1 MEKIRYTLEGLDCAG
16 CAAKAE
22 AAVNKE
28 TWIEKATVDFMNK
41 RLTVHLSDINP
52 NATEDIQKIIDS
64 MLVGVRVVEYDET
77 AEKSHSHTHEH
88 GKACSCGCCHDDD
101 DDDCDDEHEHGHS
114 HGHSHEHGGE
124 ETSPVMIVTTVL
136 ALVAGGIGIAASFAA
151 FPYHETVSAVAYVA
165 AIVLAGYDVM
175 ISGVKSIFRLRL
187 DESALMAIAMVAA
200 AILGE
205 FFEGAMVAVLY
216 RIGEW
221 LEDKAV
227 DNSRESIEKL
237 AEIRPDTANVKRADG
252 VAVVRAEEVEAGE
265 TILIRPH
272 ERIPLDCIVTEGAS
286 AVDSSALTGESVPI
300 AAEAG
305 AELLS
310 GMMNG
315 DGSLTARVTH
325 NYENSAAAR
334 IISLVTE
341 SAENKGNAEKFVT
354 RFAVVYTPIVVG
366 LAALI
371 AVIPPLLGM
380 GSFRDFVIRAL
391 TFLVAS
397 CPCAIVISVPLAFFS
412 AIGGASKFGV
422 LVKGGNFAEMLAKAR
437 AVAFDKTGTVTE
449 GKPRVNDVRSEEG
462 FTAEQVAQMA
472 AAAEINS
479 VHPYAQAIRDYV
491 GAVENITDYKNYSE
505 ISGHGVSCENADGRQ
520 ILCGGAKLM
529 KKYGVAVPDSAKAQ
543 AYVACDGKLAGSI
556 FISDS
561 PKEEAKA
568 AVAELKKLGADRV
581 TMLTGDGFESAASVA
596 KHVGIEDFR
605 AELLPENKVEAIEE
619 MKSSGLVTAF
629 VGDGINDAPVLAA
642 ADVGIAMGLG
652 SGAAIEA
659 ADMVLSSNRLE
670 TLPRAIR
677 HFRKTM
683 GIIKFNIAF
692 ALLVKAAVL
701 IAAAFG
707 YAPMW
712 AAVFADVGVCLL
724 CVANASRLIN
734 PKK

>member
-1 MEKIRYTLEGLDCAG
+1 MEKIRYTLENLDCAG

-22 AAVNKE
+22 AAINKAP
-28 TWIEKATVDFMNK
+28 WIEKATVDFMNK
-41 RLTVHLSDINP
+41 RLTVHLCDVNP
-52 NATEDIQKIIDS
+52 NADADIQQIVDS
-64 MLVGVRVVEYDET
+64 VLVGVNVVLYE
-77 AEKSHSHTHEH
+77 EKDAADSMRHSRKKN
-88 GKACSCGCCHDDD
+88 KACDGCG
-101 DDDCDDEHEHGHS
+101 DEEETDENRGHS
-114 HGHSHEHGGE
+114 HSHEHGE
-124 ETSPVMIVTTVL
+124 ENEKTMLVTTVL
-136 ALVAGGIGIAASFAA
+136 ALAAGAVGIAARFIA
-151 FPYHETVSAVAYVA
+151 FPAHEAVSTAGYIC
-165 AIVLAGYDVM
+165 AILFAGYDVALK
-175 ISGVKSIFRLRL
+175 GVKSILKKRL

-200 AILGE
+200 AVLGE

-227 DNSRESIEKL
+227 DNSRESIEAL
-237 AEIRPDTANVKRADG
+237 AEIRPDTANVKRSTG
-252 VAVVRAEEVEAGE
+252 VAVIRAEEVEVGE

-272 ERIPLDCIVTEGAS
+272 ERIPLDCIVTDGAS
-286 AVDSSALTGESVPI
+286 DIDSSALTGESLPI
-300 AAEAG
+300 AAEPG
-305 AELLS
+305 SELLS

-315 DGSLTARVTH
+315 DGSLTARVT
-325 NYENSAAAR
+325 NSYENSAAAR

-366 LAALI
+366 LAVAI
-371 AVIPPLLGM
+371 ATIPPLLGF
-380 GSFRDFVIRAL
+380 GTFRDFVFRSL

-412 AIGGASKFGV
+412 SIGGASKFGV
-422 LVKGGNFAEMLAKAR
+422 LVKGGNFAEQLAR
-437 AVAFDKTGTVTE
+437 ARAIAFDKTGTVTE
-449 GKPRVNDVRSEEG
+449 GKPRVHDIKSGEG
-462 FTAEQVAQMA
+462 FTVREAVQLA

-479 VHPYAQAIRDYV
+479 SHPYALAIREYA
-491 GAVENITDYKNYSE
+491 GAVENITEYKNYTE
-505 ISGHGVSCENADGRQ
+505 LAGHGVSCENAEGKQ

-529 KKYGVAVPDSAKAQ
+529 KKSGVAVPEDAKAQ
-543 AYVACDGKLAGSI
+543 AYVAYDGRLAGSI

-561 PKEEAKA
+561 PKEGVERT
-568 AVAELKKLGADRV
+568 VAELKALGVDEV
-581 TMLTGDGFESAASVA
+581 TMLTGDGYDSAKQVAES
-596 KHVGIEDFR
+596 VGIERYR

-619 MKSSGLVTAF
+619 MKSRGRITAF

-659 ADMVLSSNRLE
+659 ADMVLSSNNLG

-677 HFRKTM
+677 HFRRTM
-683 GIIKFNIAF
+683 GIIRFNIAF
-692 ALLVKAAVL
+692 ALLFKAAVL
-701 IAAAFG
+701 ITAAFG

-712 AAVFADVGVCLL
+712 AAVFADVGVCLI
-724 CVANASRLIN
+724 CVANASRLIR

>member
-1 MEKIRYTLEGLDCAG
+1 MMEKIRYTLENLDCAG

-22 AAVNKE
+22 AAVNKAP
-28 TWIEKATVDFMNK
+28 WIEKATVDFMNK

-52 NATEDIQKIIDS
+52 NADEDIQRIVDS
-64 MLVGVRVVEYDET
+64 VLVGVNVVLYEGEDSAGMSRQGKGKHGQSGSCSCYDE
-77 AEKSHSHTHEH
+77 E
-88 GKACSCGCCHDDD
+88 
-101 DDDCDDEHEHGHS
+101 DCELR
-114 HGHSHEHGGE
+114 HGHSHEHDE
-124 ETSPVMIVTTVL
+124 AEHSSWMMVTTVL
-136 ALVAGGIGIAASFAA
+136 ALVAGAVGMAAHFIA
-151 FPYHETVSAVAYVA
+151 FPAHEIVSAAGYIA
-165 AIVLAGYDVM
+165 AIVLAGYDVAM
-175 ISGVKSIFRLRL
+175 KGVKSVCKLRL

-227 DNSRESIEKL
+227 DNSRESIEAL
-237 AEIRPDTANVKRADG
+237 AEIRPDTANVRRSTG
-252 VAVVRAEEVEAGE
+252 VAVVRAEEVAIGE

-272 ERIPLDCIVTEGAS
+272 ERIPLDCMVTEGTS
-286 AVDSSALTGESVPI
+286 DIDSSALTGESLPI
-300 AAEAG
+300 AAEPG
-305 AELLS
+305 SELLS

-315 DGSLTARVTH
+315 DGSLTARVTN

-341 SAENKGNAEKFVT
+341 STENKGNAEKFVT

-366 LAALI
+366 LAFVIALL
-371 AVIPPLLGM
+371 PPLLGF
-380 GSFRDFVIRAL
+380 GSFRDFIFRSL

-412 AIGGASKFGV
+412 SIGGASKMGV
-422 LVKGGNFAEMLAKAR
+422 LVKGGNFAEQLAR
-437 AVAFDKTGTVTE
+437 ARAIAFDKTGTVTE
-449 GKPRVNDVRSEEG
+449 GKPKVQEVIPAEG
-462 FTAEQVAQMA
+462 FTAEEAAQLA

-479 VHPYAQAIRDYV
+479 THPYAQAIREFAGTV
-491 GAVENITDYKNYSE
+491 QNITEYKNYTE
-505 ISGHGVSCENADGRQ
+505 LAGHGVSCENAEGKC
-520 ILCGGAKLM
+520 ILCGGGKLM
-529 KKYGVAVPDSAKAQ
+529 KKYGIPLPDEAAAQ
-543 AYVACDGKLAGSI
+543 AYVSYDGRLAGSI
-556 FISDS
+556 YISDS
-561 PKEEAKA
+561 PKEGAENTVAALKA
-568 AVAELKKLGADRV
+568 LGADRL
-581 TMLTGDGFESAASVA
+581 TMLTGDSFHSAKQVAES
-596 KHVGIEDFR
+596 VGIENFR

-619 MKSSGLVTAF
+619 MKSQGYITAF

-659 ADMVLSSNRLE
+659 ADMVLSSNNLAA
-670 TLPRAIR
+670 LPGAIR
-677 HFRKTM
+677 HFRRTM
-683 GIIKFNIAF
+683 GIIRFNIAF
-692 ALLVKAAVL
+692 ALLFKAAVL

-712 AAVFADVGVCLL
+712 AAVFADVGVCLI
-724 CVANASRLIN
+724 CVANASRLIE

>member
-1 MEKIRYTLEGLDCAG
+1 MEKIKYTLEGLDCAG

-22 AAVNKE
+22 AAVNKAP
-28 TWIEKATVDFMNK
+28 WIEKATVDFMNK

-52 NATEDIQKIIDS
+52 NADEDIQKIVDS
-64 MLVGVRVVEYDET
+64 VLVGVNVVQYDDS
-77 AEKSHSHTHEH
+77 AEGKSSRRAKSDR
-88 GKACSCGCCHDDD
+88 KAFCDC
-101 DDDCDDEHEHGHS
+101 CDDEECEHEHEHGHG
-114 HGHSHEHGGE
+114 HGDSHEHGE
-124 ETSPVMIVTTVL
+124 SENSALMMITTIL
-136 ALVAGGIGIAASFAA
+136 ALIAGGAGIAAHFVE
-151 FPYHETVSAVAYVA
+151 FPAHEIVSAVLYAA
-165 AIVLAGYDVM
+165 AILFAGYDVM
-175 ISGVKSIFRLRL
+175 INGVKSIFRLRL

-227 DNSRESIEKL
+227 DNSRESIEAL
-237 AEIRPDTANVKRADG
+237 AEIRPDTANVKRSTG
-252 VAVVRAEEVEAGE
+252 VAVVRAEEVEIGE

-272 ERIPLDCIVTEGAS
+272 ERVPLDCIVTEGS
-286 AVDSSALTGESVPI
+286 SDIDSSALTGESLPVS
-300 AAEAG
+300 AEPG
-305 AELLS
+305 SQLLS
-310 GMMNG
+310 GMMNC
-315 DGSLTARVTH
+315 DGSLTARVT
-325 NYENSAAAR
+325 NSYENSAAAR

-341 SAENKGNAEKFVT
+341 SAENKGSAEKFVT

-366 LAALI
+366 LAVLI
-371 AVIPPLLGM
+371 AVVPPLLGF
-380 GSFRDFVIRAL
+380 GGFRDFVFRSL

-412 AIGGASKFGV
+412 SIGGASKFGV

-437 AVAFDKTGTVTE
+437 AIAFDKTGTVTE
-449 GKPRVNDVRSEEG
+449 GKPKVHDIVSGEG
-462 FTAEQVAQMA
+462 FTPDRAAQLA

-479 VHPYAQAIRDYV
+479 VHPYAQAIKEYT
-491 GAVENITDYKNYSE
+491 GTIENITEYKKYTE
-505 ISGHGVSCENADGRQ
+505 IAGHGVSCEDGQ
-520 ILCGGAKLM
+520 GKQVLCGGAKLM
-529 KKYGVAVPDSAKAQ
+529 KKYGVEIPDGTKAQ
-543 AYVACDGKLAGSI
+543 AYVAYDGRLAGSI

-561 PKEEAKA
+561 PKEGVKA
-568 AVAELKKLGADRV
+568 AIDELKALGADEV
-581 TMLTGDGFESAASVA
+581 TMLTGDGFDNAKQVAES
-596 KHVGIEDFR
+596 VGIDKFR
-605 AELLPENKVEAIEE
+605 AELLPENKVEAIQE
-619 MKSSGLVTAF
+619 MKSNGMTTAF

-659 ADMVLSSNRLE
+659 ADMVLSSNNLG

-677 HFRKTM
+677 HFRRTM

-692 ALLVKAAVL
+692 ALIFKAAVL

-712 AAVFADVGVCLL
+712 AAVFADVGVCLI
-724 CVANASRLIN
+724 CVANASRLID

>member
-1 MEKIRYTLEGLDCAG
+1 MEKIRYTLENLDCAG

-22 AAVNKE
+22 AAVNKAP
-28 TWIEKATVDFMNK
+28 WIEKATVDFMNK

-52 NATEDIQKIIDS
+52 NADEDIQKIIDS
-64 MLVGVRVVEYDET
+64 VLVGVNVVLYEGEDT
-77 AEKSHSHTHEH
+77 AEVMKNSRKKLCNSE
-88 GKACSCGCCHDDD
+88 KCDC
-101 DDDCDDEHEHGHS
+101 CDDEGEHS
-114 HGHSHEHGGE
+114 HDLGHTHEHGGE
-124 ETSPVMIVTTVL
+124 ENEKTMIVTTII
-136 ALVAGGIGIAASFAA
+136 ALVAGVIGVAAHFIT
-151 FPYHETVSAVAYVA
+151 FPYHEIVSAVGYIG
-165 AIVLAGYDVM
+165 AIVFAGYDVALK
-175 ISGVKSIFRLRL
+175 GVKSIVKKRL

-227 DNSRESIEKL
+227 DNSRESIEAL
-237 AEIRPDTANVKRADG
+237 AEIRPDTANVKRSAG
-252 VAVVRAEEVEAGE
+252 VRVVRAEEVKIGE

-272 ERIPLDCIVTEGAS
+272 ERVPLDCIVTEGNS
-286 AVDSSALTGESVPI
+286 DIDSSALTGESLPMS
-300 AAEAG
+300 AEPG
-305 AELLS
+305 SELLS

-315 DGSLTARVTH
+315 NGSLTARVTN

-341 SAENKGNAEKFVT
+341 SAENKGSTEKFVT

-366 LAALI
+366 LAFVIALL
-371 AVIPPLLGM
+371 PPLLGF
-380 GSFRDFVIRAL
+380 GTFREFIFRSL

-412 AIGGASKFGV
+412 SIGGASKFGV
-422 LVKGGNFAEMLAKAR
+422 LVKGGNFAEQLAR
-437 AVAFDKTGTVTE
+437 ARAIAFDKTGTVTE
-449 GKPRVNDVRSEEG
+449 GKPKVHEVISAEG
-462 FTAEQVAQMA
+462 FTAEEAAQFA

-479 VHPYAQAIRDYV
+479 SHPYAQAIRDYA
-491 GAVENITDYKNYSE
+491 GTVENITEYKKFTE
-505 ISGHGVSCENADGRQ
+505 LAGHGVSCENAQGKQ

-529 KKYGVAVPDSAKAQ
+529 KKYGVVIPEGTIAQ
-543 AYVACDGKLAGSI
+543 AYVAYDGRLAGSI

-561 PKEEAKA
+561 PKEGVEKTI
-568 AVAELKKLGADRV
+568 AELKALGADQV
-581 TMLTGDGFESAASVA
+581 TMLTGDGMSSAKQVAES
-596 KHVGIEDFR
+596 VGIDSYR
-605 AELLPENKVEAIEE
+605 AELLPENKVEVIEE
-619 MKSSGLVTAF
+619 MKAKGLITAF

-659 ADMVLSSNRLE
+659 ADMVLSSNNLG

-677 HFRKTM
+677 HFRRTM

-692 ALLVKAAVL
+692 SLFFKAVVL

-712 AAVFADVGVCLL
+712 AAVFADVGVCLI
-724 CVANASRLIN
+724 CVANASRLIK

>member
-1 MEKIRYTLEGLDCAG
+1 MEKIRYTLENLDCAG

-22 AAVNKE
+22 AAVNQAP
-28 TWIEKATVDFMNK
+28 WIEKATVDFMNK

-52 NATEDIQKIIDS
+52 NADEDIQKIIDS
-64 MLVGVRVVEYDET
+64 VLVGVNVVLYEGEDAADALRRGRKKTAAGACDCCGDEDSG
-77 AEKSHSHTHEH
+77 EHSL
-88 GKACSCGCCHDDD
+88 
-101 DDDCDDEHEHGHS
+101 S
-114 HGHSHEHGGE
+114 HGHE
-124 ETSPVMIVTTVL
+124 EEENEKVMLVTTL
-136 ALVAGGIGIAASFAA
+136 IALVSGAVGIAAHFIE
-151 FPYHETVSAVAYVA
+151 FPAHEIVSAVGYIG
-165 AIVLAGYDVM
+165 AILFAGYDVALK
-175 ISGVKSIFRLRL
+175 GVKSILKKRL

-227 DNSRESIEKL
+227 DNSRESIEAL
-237 AEIRPDTANVKRADG
+237 AEIRPDTANVKRSTG
-252 VAVVRAEEVEAGE
+252 VKVVRAEKVEIGE

-272 ERIPLDCIVTEGAS
+272 ERVPLDCIVTEGS
-286 AVDSSALTGESVPI
+286 SDIDSSALTGESFPI
-300 AAEAG
+300 AAEPG
-305 AELLS
+305 SELLS

-315 DGSLTARVTH
+315 DGSLTARVTN

-341 SAENKGNAEKFVT
+341 SAENKGSAEKFVT

-366 LAALI
+366 LAVVI
-371 AVIPPLLGM
+371 AVLPPLLGF
-380 GSFRDFVIRAL
+380 GTFRDFIFRSL

-412 AIGGASKFGV
+412 SIGGASKFGV
-422 LVKGGNFAEMLAKAR
+422 LVKGGSFAEQLAKAR
-437 AVAFDKTGTVTE
+437 AIAFDKTGTVTE
-449 GKPRVNDVRSEEG
+449 GKPQVHRVIPGEG
-462 FTAEQVAQMA
+462 FTSEEAAQLA

-479 VHPYAQAIRDYV
+479 THPYAQAIRNYA
-491 GAVENITDYKNYSE
+491 GTVENITAYKNYAE
-505 ISGHGVSCENADGRQ
+505 LAGHGVSCEDAEGKQ
-520 ILCGGAKLM
+520 ILCGGEKLM
-529 KKYGVAVPDSAKAQ
+529 KKYGIAVPEGTASQ

-561 PKEEAKA
+561 PKQGAENTIAALKA
-568 AVAELKKLGADRV
+568 LGADEV
-581 TMLTGDGFESAASVA
+581 TMLTGDSIDSAEQVA
-596 KHVGIEDFR
+596 QSVGIEKFR
-605 AELLPENKVEAIEE
+605 AGLLPEDKVKAIEE
-619 MKSSGLVTAF
+619 MKSRGLVTAF

-659 ADMVLSSNRLE
+659 ADMVLSSNNLG
-670 TLPRAIR
+670 TLPKAIR
-677 HFRKTM
+677 HFRRTM

-692 ALLVKAAVL
+692 ALAVKAAVL

-712 AAVFADVGVCLL
+712 AAVFADVGVCLI
-724 CVANASRLIN
+724 CVANASRLIQ
-734 PKK
+734 PKN

>member
-1 MEKIRYTLEGLDCAG
+1 MEKIRYTLENLDCAG

-22 AAVNKE
+22 AAVNKAP
-28 TWIEKATVDFMNK
+28 WIEKATVDFMNK
-41 RLTVHLSDINP
+41 QLTVHLSDINP
-52 NATEDIQKIIDS
+52 NADRDIQKIIDS
-64 MLVGVRVVEYDET
+64 VLVGVNVVLYEGEDAANALKHSRRKHCDSEACDCCDDDEN
-77 AEKSHSHTHEH
+77 EHSHEQ
-88 GKACSCGCCHDDD
+88 
-101 DDDCDDEHEHGHS
+101 GHS
-114 HGHSHEHGGE
+114 HGHGGE
-124 ETSPVMIVTTVL
+124 ENEKLMLVTTIL
-136 ALVAGGIGIAASFAA
+136 ALIAGAVGIASHFID
-151 FPYHETVSAVAYVA
+151 FPHHEIVSAVGYIG
-165 AIVLAGYDVM
+165 AIVFAGYDVVLK
-175 ISGVKSIFRLRL
+175 GVKSILKKRL

-227 DNSRESIEKL
+227 DNSRESIEAL
-237 AEIRPDTANVKRADG
+237 AEIRPDTANVRRSTG
-252 VAVVRAEEVEAGE
+252 VKVVRAEEVEIGE

-272 ERIPLDCIVTEGAS
+272 ERIPLDCIVTEGNS
-286 AVDSSALTGESVPI
+286 DIDSSALTGESLPI
-300 AAEAG
+300 SAEPG
-305 AELLS
+305 SELLS

-315 DGSLTARVTH
+315 DGSLTARVTN

-341 SAENKGNAEKFVT
+341 SAENKGSAEKFVT

-366 LAALI
+366 LAFVIALL
-371 AVIPPLLGM
+371 PPLLGF
-380 GSFRDFVIRAL
+380 GTFREFIFRSL

-412 AIGGASKFGV
+412 SIGGASKFGV
-422 LVKGGNFAEMLAKAR
+422 LVKGGNFAEQLAR
-437 AVAFDKTGTVTE
+437 ARAIAFDKTGTVTE
-449 GKPRVNDVRSEEG
+449 GKPKVHEVASGEG
-462 FTAEQVAQMA
+462 FSEKEAAQLA

-479 VHPYAQAIRDYV
+479 SHPYAQAIRDYA
-491 GAVENITDYKNYSE
+491 GTVENITEYKNYTE
-505 ISGHGVSCENADGRQ
+505 LAGHGVSCENAEGKR
-520 ILCGGAKLM
+520 ILCGGAKMM
-529 KKYGVAVPDSAKAQ
+529 KKYGIAVPEGTNAQ
-543 AYVACDGKLAGSI
+543 AYVACDGRLAGSI

-561 PKEEAKA
+561 PKEGVKKTI
-568 AVAELKKLGADRV
+568 AELKALGADQV
-581 TMLTGDGFESAASVA
+581 TMLTGDGFSSAKQVA
-596 KHVGIEDFR
+596 DSVGIDSYR

-619 MKSSGLVTAF
+619 MKAKGLITAF

-659 ADMVLSSNRLE
+659 ADMVLSSNHLG

-677 HFRKTM
+677 HFRRTM
-683 GIIKFNIAF
+683 GIIKFNIGF
-692 ALLVKAAVL
+692 SLLFKAAVL
-701 IAAAFG
+701 IAATFG

-712 AAVFADVGVCLL
+712 AAVFADVGVCLI
-724 CVANASRLIN
+724 CVANASRLIQ